1 MFLRATNTADSTNL
15 DLSDPQSRKRRP
27 ALLLWFAVA
36 VALVLTVVVIQRL
49 RYELL
54 SYSTLLHFVNPSA
67 SGPLLWW
74 ESNDVTTDELT
85 FPTPAGPIPARLYLP
100 LGVNHPPG
108 IVITPGIHHL
118 GITDPRFV
126 NLSRALAASGFAVL
140 APVLSALADY
150 HVDASSIPTI
160 GESAHWLEQR
170 LDRGP
175 VTVIAL
181 SFSGGLALLAAQDPQ
196 FAPHIRALVVFGGYD
211 DLARV
216 SRFLATGEAELPDG
230 RLIPMKAH
238 DYGSAVYVYA
248 HLPQFFAPNDL
259 SVAHEALRY
268 WLWEQP
274 GDARPWVTQ
283 LSPKGRDTM
292 DALMARRI
300 DLLRPQ
306 LLNAIRDDAQ
316 ELAAISPQ
324 GTLKN
329 LRVPV
334 YIVHGAAD
342 NVIPYTESLWLERE
356 VPKKMLRGFLITPV
370 FGHVDPRGAS
380 GWYEKLRLIHF
391 LAEVLRDSS

>member
-1 MFLRATNTADSTNL
+1 L
-15 DLSDPQSRKRRP
+15 LSFAAAV
-27 ALLLWFAVA
+27 ALLLAV
-36 VALVLTVVVIQRL
+36 VAIQRL

-54 SYSTLLHFVNPSA
+54 SYSTLVHFVTPLA
-67 SGPLLWW
+67 SGPLLRW
-74 ESNDVTTDELT
+74 ESNDVATEEVAI
-85 FPTPAGPIPARLYLP
+85 PTPAGPVPACLYLP

-126 NLSRALAASGFAVL
+126 NLSQAVAASGFAVL

-150 HVDASSIPTI
+150 HVDSSSIATI
-160 GESAHWLEQR
+160 GESANWLEQR
-170 LDRGP
+170 LGRGS

-216 SRFLATGEAELPDG
+216 SRFLATNEAELPDG

-248 HLPQFFAPNDL
+248 HLPQFFVPADRRA
-259 SVAHEALRY
+259 AHEALRY

-274 GDARPWVTQ
+274 EDARPWVTQ
-283 LSPKGRDTM
+283 LSPEGRGTM

-306 LLNAIRDDAQ
+306 LLNAIRADAQ

-324 GTLKN
+324 GKLAH

-342 NVIPYTESLWLERE
+342 SVIPYTESLWLERE
-356 VPKKMLRGFLITPV
+356 VPKKMLRGFLITPA

-391 LAEVLRDSS
+391 LAEVLRNSS